1 LTRSGTSTYC
11 CAVVSDRQFD
21 LTGRVALVTGGARGI
36 GFGVADRLLGA
47 GARVAIASRSEA
59 DLEHALTDASAR
71 GCLTAHRCDVSDAG
85 QVARLVRDVV
95 DSHGRLDIL
104 VCSHGVYQGARRLI
118 DIPLSEFDET
128 LAINLRG
135 VFLCAREA
143 ARRMI
148 EQGDG
153 GRVVLISS
161 MNALHSQL
169 GAADYDASKAGIH
182 GLMRAAAVELASEGI
197 TVNAIAP
204 GWIRTQMSA
213 DELEHLSGLVLNPV
227 RRVGEPADIGRA
239 ALWLAD
245 PENGYVTGTVVVV
258 DGGQTSMLATP
269 WTEGPEVLVS

>member
-1 LTRSGTSTYC
+1 LTQSGTSTYC
-11 CAVVSDRQFD
+11 CAVASDRQFD

-59 DLEHALTDASAR
+59 DLEQALTHASAG
-71 GCLTAHRCDVSDAG
+71 GCLTAHQCDVSDVG

-95 DSHGRLDIL
+95 ESHGRLDIL

-143 ARRMI
+143 VRRMI

-169 GAADYDASKAGIH
+169 GAADYDASKAGVH

-213 DELEHLSGLVLNPV
+213 EELEHLSGLVLNPV

-258 DGGQTSMLATP
+258 DGGQTSMLPTP
-269 WTEGPEVLVS
+269 WIEGPEVLVS